1 MRNSV
6 NNILNI
12 DFNSPKNKINKNV
25 NINNLEENIEKK
37 KKKIFSIG
45 KIINHLKIDQKTKIN
60 RTI

>member
-12 DFNSPKNKINKNV
+12 DI
-25 NINNLEENIEKK
+25 KK
-37 KKKIFSIG
+37 KKKKNKKNINKKNLKKNNKKKKKKFFSIG